1 MFGGNNKGL
10 KELKAEA
17 GLLTGTQKTVDFNG
31 FLNDLKEGMKK
42 NPDGIPRKDEINVL
56 KQRASDKLK
65 ENDTP
70 RTKGSSVR
78 PIGGW

>member
-17 GLLTGTQKTVDFNG
+17 GLLPGTQRTVDYTG
-31 FLNDLKEGMKK
+31 FLDDLKEAMSK
-42 NPDGIPRKDEINVL
+42 NPNIMPSDKEIEIL

-65 ENDTP
+65 ENETP
-70 RTKGSSVR
+70 RKKGSSIR